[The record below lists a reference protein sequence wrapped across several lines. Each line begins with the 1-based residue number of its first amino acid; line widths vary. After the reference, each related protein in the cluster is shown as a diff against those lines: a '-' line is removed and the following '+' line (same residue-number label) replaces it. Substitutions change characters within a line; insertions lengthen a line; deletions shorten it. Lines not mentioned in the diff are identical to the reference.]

1 MNQIILSQNGSR
13 QVKLKYFFGSY
24 CMYGR
29 MDGAE
34 RCRMEDRMFI
44 GRKRELN
51 SLERLYHQQGFGM
64 TVIYGRRR
72 IGKSTLIR
80 EFLKGKKAIF
90 YTAAKVGK
98 MRNLELFSQQAISLL
113 DASLT
118 GAAFS
123 SLEAV
128 FDFITDRLNEDKLVL
143 VIDELPYWAQDD
155 SALLSV
161 LQKYIDTRWSEQNL
175 MIILCGSS
183 LSFMENKVLSEKSPL
198 FGRRSSQ
205 IRLEAF
211 DYLEAAMFVP
221 DYSAEEKA
229 IIYGITGGVAKY
241 LSLIDPQCS
250 ADDNIKAQ
258 FFNTDGYLYDE
269 PRNLL
274 AQEFT
279 DVSLVNNVI
288 EQIASGSNTVNEI
301 SQKIRQNSSTVLY
314 TLDRL
319 IQVGLVTKKK
329 CITEEKNKKKT
340 QYVLKD
346 HMFRFWYAFIPKAT
360 SLIEI
365 GNGDLYFDQVVKP
378 QIHNY
383 MGCVFEDMC
392 RYYTLRK
399 GSCGAFGNILT
410 DVGTWWG
417 TEVLRQDTEKV
428 QQSADID
435 VVGISD
441 LDKTAV
447 LGECK
452 FKKEKIDKNVYDT
465 LLRRSAVFSGKYRVI
480 RFLFFSLGGYTSWF
494 DSMQDKSVILLTL
507 DDLYRG

>member
-1 MNQIILSQNGSR
+1 
-13 QVKLKYFFGSY
+13 
-24 CMYGR
+24 
-29 MDGAE
+29 
-34 RCRMEDRMFI
+34 MFI
-44 GRKRELN
+44 GRKRELS
-51 SLERLYHQQGFGM
+51 SLEKLYHQQGFGM

-80 EFLKGKKAIF
+80 EFLKDKRAIF
-90 YTAAKVGK
+90 YTATKVGK
-98 MRNLELFSQQAISLL
+98 ARNLELFCQQVVSLL
-113 DASLT
+113 DPALT
-118 GAAFS
+118 GVSFP
-123 SLEAV
+123 SLEAIL
-128 FDFITDRLNEDKLVL
+128 DFITDRLSGDKLVL

-155 SALLSV
+155 GALLSV
-161 LQKYIDTRWSEQNL
+161 LQKYIDTRWSEQDM

-198 FGRRSSQ
+198 FGRRNTQ

-211 DYLEAAMFVP
+211 DYLEAAEFVP
-221 DYSAEEKA
+221 DYSAEDKA

-241 LSLIDPQCS
+241 LAMIDPRGS

-279 DVSLVNNVI
+279 DVALVNNVI

-301 SQKIRQNSSTVLY
+301 SQKIGQNSSTVLY
-314 TLDRL
+314 ALDKL
-319 IQVGLVTKKK
+319 IQVGLITKKK
-329 CITEEKNKKKT
+329 CITEEKNRKKT

-346 HMFRFWYAFIPKAT
+346 QMFRFWYAFIPKAT
-360 SLIEI
+360 SIIEI
-365 GNGDLYFDQVVKP
+365 GQGDLYFDRVVKP

-383 MGCVFEDMC
+383 MGSVFEEMC
-392 RYYTLRK
+392 RYYTLK
-399 GSCGAFGNILT
+399 EGICGAFGNTLT
-410 DVGTWWG
+410 EVGTWWG
-417 TEVLRQDTEKV
+417 TEILLRGSEKV

-435 VVGISD
+435 VVGISE

-465 LLRRSAVFSGKYRVI
+465 LLRRSAVISGKYRII
-480 RFLFFSLGGYTSWF
+480 RFLFFSLSGYTSWF
-494 DSMQDKSVILLTL
+494 DSIQNNGVVLLTL
-507 DDLYRG
+507 DDLYHA

>member
-1 MNQIILSQNGSR
+1 
-13 QVKLKYFFGSY
+13 
-24 CMYGR
+24 
-29 MDGAE
+29 
-34 RCRMEDRMFI
+34 MFI
-44 GRKRELN
+44 GRKRELS
-51 SLERLYHQQGFGM
+51 SLEKLYHQQGFGM

-80 EFLKGKKAIF
+80 EFLKDKRAIF
-90 YTAAKVGK
+90 YTATKVGK
-98 MRNLELFSQQAISLL
+98 ARNLELFCQQVVSLL
-113 DASLT
+113 DPSLT
-118 GAAFS
+118 GVSFP
-123 SLEAV
+123 SLEAIL
-128 FDFITDRLNEDKLVL
+128 DLITDRLGGDKLVL

-155 SALLSV
+155 GALLSV
-161 LQKYIDTRWSEQNL
+161 LQKYIDTRWSEQDM

-198 FGRRSSQ
+198 FGRRNKQ

-211 DYLEAAMFVP
+211 DYLEAAEFVP
-221 DYSAEEKA
+221 NYSAEDKA

-241 LSLIDPQCS
+241 LAMIDPRGS

-279 DVSLVNNVI
+279 DVALVNNVI

-301 SQKIRQNSSTVLY
+301 SQKIGQNSSTVLY
-314 TLDRL
+314 ALDKL
-319 IQVGLVTKKK
+319 IQVGLITKKK
-329 CITEEKNKKKT
+329 CITEEKNRKKT

-346 HMFRFWYAFIPKAT
+346 QMFRFWYAFIPKAT
-360 SLIEI
+360 SIIEI
-365 GNGDLYFDQVVKP
+365 GQGDLYFDRVVKP

-383 MGCVFEDMC
+383 MGSVFEEMC
-392 RYYTLRK
+392 RYYTLK
-399 GSCGAFGNILT
+399 EGICGAFGNTLT
-410 DVGTWWG
+410 EVGTWWG
-417 TEVLRQDTEKV
+417 TEILLRGSEKV

-435 VVGISD
+435 VVGISE

-465 LLRRSAVFSGKYRVI
+465 LLRRSAVISGKYRII
-480 RFLFFSLGGYTSWF
+480 RFLFFSLSGYTSWF
-494 DSMQDKSVILLTL
+494 DSIQNNDIVLLTL
-507 DDLYRG
+507 DDLYHA

>member
-1 MNQIILSQNGSR
+1 
-13 QVKLKYFFGSY
+13 
-24 CMYGR
+24 
-29 MDGAE
+29 
-34 RCRMEDRMFI
+34 MFI
-44 GRKRELN
+44 GRKRELS
-51 SLERLYHQQGFGM
+51 SLEKLYHQQGFGM

-80 EFLKGKKAIF
+80 EFLKDKRAIF
-90 YTAAKVGK
+90 YTATKVGK
-98 MRNLELFSQQAISLL
+98 ARNLELFCQQVVSLL
-113 DASLT
+113 DPSLT
-118 GAAFS
+118 GVSFP
-123 SLEAV
+123 SLEAIL
-128 FDFITDRLNEDKLVL
+128 DFITDRLSGDKLVL

-155 SALLSV
+155 GALLSV
-161 LQKYIDTRWSEQNL
+161 LQKYIDTRWSEQDM

-198 FGRRSSQ
+198 YGRRNTQ

-211 DYLEAAMFVP
+211 DYLEAAEFVP
-221 DYSAEEKA
+221 DYSAEDKA

-241 LSLIDPQCS
+241 LAMIDPRGS

-279 DVSLVNNVI
+279 DVALVNNVI

-301 SQKIRQNSSTVLY
+301 SQKIGQNSSTVLY
-314 TLDRL
+314 ALDKL
-319 IQVGLVTKKK
+319 IQVGLITKKK
-329 CITEEKNKKKT
+329 CITEEKNRKKT

-346 HMFRFWYAFIPKAT
+346 QMFRFWYAFIPKAT
-360 SLIEI
+360 SIIEI
-365 GNGDLYFDQVVKP
+365 GQGDLYFDRVVKP

-383 MGCVFEDMC
+383 MGSVFEEMC
-392 RYYTLRK
+392 RYYTLK
-399 GSCGAFGNILT
+399 EGICGAFGNTLT
-410 DVGTWWG
+410 EVGTWWG
-417 TEVLRQDTEKV
+417 TEILLRGSEKV

-435 VVGISD
+435 VVGISE

-465 LLRRSAVFSGKYRVI
+465 LLRRSAVISGKYRII
-480 RFLFFSLGGYTSWF
+480 RFLFFSLSGYTSWF
-494 DSMQDKSVILLTL
+494 DSIQNNDIVLLTL
-507 DDLYRG
+507 DDLYHA

>member
-1 MNQIILSQNGSR
+1 
-13 QVKLKYFFGSY
+13 
-24 CMYGR
+24 
-29 MDGAE
+29 
-34 RCRMEDRMFI
+34 MFV
-44 GRKRELN
+44 GRKRELS
-51 SLERLYHQQGFGM
+51 SLEKLYHQQGFGM

-80 EFLKGKKAIF
+80 EFLKDKRAIF
-90 YTAAKVGK
+90 YTATKVGK
-98 MRNLELFSQQAISLL
+98 ARNLELFCQQVVSLL
-113 DASLT
+113 DPSLT
-118 GAAFS
+118 GVSFP
-123 SLEAV
+123 SLEAIL
-128 FDFITDRLNEDKLVL
+128 DFITDRLSGDKLVL

-155 SALLSV
+155 GALLSV
-161 LQKYIDTRWSEQNL
+161 LQKYIDTRWSEQDM

-198 FGRRSSQ
+198 FGRRNTQ

-211 DYLEAAMFVP
+211 DYLEAAEFVP
-221 DYSAEEKA
+221 DYSAEDKA

-241 LSLIDPQCS
+241 LAMIDPRGS
-250 ADDNIKAQ
+250 VDDNIKAQ

-279 DVSLVNNVI
+279 DVALVNNVI

-301 SQKIRQNSSTVLY
+301 SLKIRQNSSTVLY
-314 TLDRL
+314 ALDKL
-319 IQVGLVTKKK
+319 IQVGLITKKK
-329 CITEEKNKKKT
+329 CITEEKNRKKT

-346 HMFRFWYAFIPKAT
+346 QMFRFWYAFIPKAT
-360 SLIEI
+360 SIIEI
-365 GNGDLYFDQVVKP
+365 GQGDLYFDRVVKP

-383 MGCVFEDMC
+383 MGSVFEEMC
-392 RYYTLRK
+392 RYYTLK
-399 GSCGAFGNILT
+399 EGICGAFGNTLT
-410 DVGTWWG
+410 EVGTWWG
-417 TEVLRQDTEKV
+417 TEILLRGSEKV

-435 VVGISD
+435 VVGISE

-465 LLRRSAVFSGKYRVI
+465 LLRRSAVISGKYRII
-480 RFLFFSLGGYTSWF
+480 RFLFFSLSGYTSWF
-494 DSMQDKSVILLTL
+494 DSIQNNDIVLLTL
-507 DDLYRG
+507 DDLYHA

>member
-1 MNQIILSQNGSR
+1 
-13 QVKLKYFFGSY
+13 
-24 CMYGR
+24 
-29 MDGAE
+29 
-34 RCRMEDRMFI
+34 MFV
-44 GRKRELN
+44 GRKRELS
-51 SLERLYHQQGFGM
+51 SLEKLYHQQGFDM

-80 EFLKGKKAIF
+80 EFLKDKRAIF
-90 YTAAKVGK
+90 YTATKVGK
-98 MRNLELFSQQAISLL
+98 ARNLELFCQQVVSLL
-113 DASLT
+113 DPSLT
-118 GAAFS
+118 GVSFS
-123 SLEAV
+123 SLEAIL
-128 FDFITDRLNEDKLVL
+128 DFITDRLSGDKLVL

-155 SALLSV
+155 GALLSV
-161 LQKYIDTRWSEQNL
+161 LQKYIDTRWSERDM

-198 FGRRSSQ
+198 FGRRNKQ

-211 DYLEAAMFVP
+211 DYLEAAEFVP
-221 DYSAEEKA
+221 NYSAEDRA

-241 LSLIDPQCS
+241 LAMIDPRSS

-279 DVSLVNNVI
+279 DVALVNNVI

-301 SQKIRQNSSTVLY
+301 SLKIRQNSSTVLY
-314 TLDRL
+314 ALDKL
-319 IQVGLVTKKK
+319 IQVGLITKKK
-329 CITEEKNKKKT
+329 CITEEKNRKKT

-346 HMFRFWYAFIPKAT
+346 QMFRFWYAFIPKAT
-360 SLIEI
+360 SIIEI
-365 GNGDLYFDQVVKP
+365 GQGDLYFDRVVKP

-383 MGCVFEDMC
+383 MGSVFEEMC
-392 RYYTLRK
+392 RYYTLK
-399 GSCGAFGNILT
+399 EGICGAFGNTLT
-410 DVGTWWG
+410 EVGTWWG
-417 TEVLRQDTEKV
+417 TEILLRGSEKV

-435 VVGISD
+435 VVGISE

-465 LLRRSAVFSGKYRVI
+465 LLRRSAVISGKYRII
-480 RFLFFSLGGYTSWF
+480 RFLFFSLSGYTSWF
-494 DSMQDKSVILLTL
+494 DSIQNNDIVLLTL
-507 DDLYRG
+507 DDLYHA

>member
-1 MNQIILSQNGSR
+1 
-13 QVKLKYFFGSY
+13 
-24 CMYGR
+24 
-29 MDGAE
+29 
-34 RCRMEDRMFI
+34 MFI
-44 GRKRELN
+44 GRKRELS
-51 SLERLYHQQGFGM
+51 SLEKLYHQQGFGM

-80 EFLKGKKAIF
+80 EFLKDKRAIF
-90 YTAAKVGK
+90 YTATKVGK
-98 MRNLELFSQQAISLL
+98 ARNLELFCQQVVSLL
-113 DASLT
+113 DPSLT
-118 GAAFS
+118 GVSFP
-123 SLEAV
+123 SLEAIL
-128 FDFITDRLNEDKLVL
+128 DFITDRLSGDKLVL

-155 SALLSV
+155 GALLSV
-161 LQKYIDTRWSEQNL
+161 LQKYIDTRWSEQDM

-198 FGRRSSQ
+198 FGRRNTQ

-211 DYLEAAMFVP
+211 DYLEAAEFVP
-221 DYSAEEKA
+221 DYSAEDKA

-241 LSLIDPQCS
+241 LAMIDPRGS

-279 DVSLVNNVI
+279 DVALVNNVI

-301 SQKIRQNSSTVLY
+301 SQKIGQNSSTVLY
-314 TLDRL
+314 ALDKL
-319 IQVGLVTKKK
+319 IQVGLITKKK
-329 CITEEKNKKKT
+329 CITEEKNRKKT

-346 HMFRFWYAFIPKAT
+346 QMFRFWYAFIPKAT
-360 SLIEI
+360 SIIEI
-365 GNGDLYFDQVVKP
+365 GQGDLYFDRVVKP

-383 MGCVFEDMC
+383 MGSVFEEMC
-392 RYYTLRK
+392 RYYTLK
-399 GSCGAFGNILT
+399 EGICGAFGNTLT
-410 DVGTWWG
+410 EVGTWWG
-417 TEVLRQDTEKV
+417 TEILLRGSEKV

-435 VVGISD
+435 VVGISE

-465 LLRRSAVFSGKYRVI
+465 LLRRSAVISGKYRII
-480 RFLFFSLGGYTSWF
+480 RFLFFSLSGYTSWF
-494 DSMQDKSVILLTL
+494 DSIQNNDIVLLTL
-507 DDLYRG
+507 DDLYHA

>member
-1 MNQIILSQNGSR
+1 
-13 QVKLKYFFGSY
+13 
-24 CMYGR
+24 
-29 MDGAE
+29 
-34 RCRMEDRMFI
+34 MFV
-44 GRKRELN
+44 GRKRELS
-51 SLERLYHQQGFGM
+51 SLEKLYHQQGFGM

-80 EFLKGKKAIF
+80 EFLKDKRAIF
-90 YTAAKVGK
+90 YTATKVGK
-98 MRNLELFSQQAISLL
+98 ARNLELFCQQVVSLL
-113 DASLT
+113 DPSLT
-118 GAAFS
+118 GVSFP
-123 SLEAV
+123 SLEAIL
-128 FDFITDRLNEDKLVL
+128 DFITDRLSGDKLVL

-155 SALLSV
+155 GALLSV
-161 LQKYIDTRWSEQNL
+161 LQKYIDTRWSEQDM

-198 FGRRSSQ
+198 FGRRNTQ

-211 DYLEAAMFVP
+211 DYLEAAEFVP
-221 DYSAEEKA
+221 DYSAEDKA

-241 LSLIDPQCS
+241 LAMIDPRGS

-279 DVSLVNNVI
+279 DVALVNNVI

-301 SQKIRQNSSTVLY
+301 SQKIGQNSSTVLY
-314 TLDRL
+314 ALDKL
-319 IQVGLVTKKK
+319 IQVGLITKKK
-329 CITEEKNKKKT
+329 CITEEKNRKKT

-346 HMFRFWYAFIPKAT
+346 QMFRFWYAFIPKAT
-360 SLIEI
+360 SIIEI
-365 GNGDLYFDQVVKP
+365 GQGDLYFDRVVKP

-383 MGCVFEDMC
+383 MGSVFEEMC
-392 RYYTLRK
+392 RYYTLK
-399 GSCGAFGNILT
+399 EGICGAFGNTLT
-410 DVGTWWG
+410 EVGTWWG
-417 TEVLRQDTEKV
+417 TEILLRGSEKV

-435 VVGISD
+435 VVGISE

-465 LLRRSAVFSGKYRVI
+465 LLRRSAVISGKYRII
-480 RFLFFSLGGYTSWF
+480 RFLFFSLSGYTSWF
-494 DSMQDKSVILLTL
+494 DSIQNNDIALLTL
-507 DDLYRG
+507 DDLYHA

>member
-1 MNQIILSQNGSR
+1 
-13 QVKLKYFFGSY
+13 
-24 CMYGR
+24 
-29 MDGAE
+29 
-34 RCRMEDRMFI
+34 MFI
-44 GRKRELN
+44 GRKRELS
-51 SLERLYHQQGFGM
+51 SLEKLYHQQGFGM

-80 EFLKGKKAIF
+80 EFLKDKRAIF
-90 YTAAKVGK
+90 YTATKVGK
-98 MRNLELFSQQAISLL
+98 ARNLELFCQQVVSLL
-113 DASLT
+113 DPSLT
-118 GAAFS
+118 GVSFS
-123 SLEAV
+123 SLEAIL
-128 FDFITDRLNEDKLVL
+128 DFITDRLSGDKLVL
-143 VIDELPYWAQDD
+143 VIDELPYWAQNDG
-155 SALLSV
+155 ALLSV
-161 LQKYIDTRWSEQNL
+161 LQKYIDTRWSEQDM

-198 FGRRSSQ
+198 YGRRNTQ

-211 DYLEAAMFVP
+211 DYLEAAEFVP
-221 DYSAEEKA
+221 DYSSENKA

-241 LSLIDPQCS
+241 LAMIDPRGS

-279 DVSLVNNVI
+279 DVALVNNVI

-301 SQKIRQNSSTVLY
+301 SQKIGQNSSTVLY
-314 TLDRL
+314 ALDKL
-319 IQVGLVTKKK
+319 IQVGLITKKK
-329 CITEEKNKKKT
+329 CITEEKNRKKT

-346 HMFRFWYAFIPKAT
+346 QMFRFWYAFIPKAT
-360 SLIEI
+360 SIIEI
-365 GNGDLYFDQVVKP
+365 GQGDLYFDRVVKP

-383 MGCVFEDMC
+383 MGSVFEEMC
-392 RYYTLRK
+392 RYYTLK
-399 GSCGAFGNILT
+399 EGICGAFGNTLT
-410 DVGTWWG
+410 EVGTWWG
-417 TEVLRQDTEKV
+417 TEILLRGSEKV

-435 VVGISD
+435 VVGISE

-465 LLRRSAVFSGKYRVI
+465 LLRRSAVISGKYRII
-480 RFLFFSLGGYTSWF
+480 RFLFFSLSGYTSWF
-494 DSMQDKSVILLTL
+494 DSIQNNDIVLLTL
-507 DDLYRG
+507 DDLYHA

>member
-1 MNQIILSQNGSR
+1 
-13 QVKLKYFFGSY
+13 
-24 CMYGR
+24 
-29 MDGAE
+29 
-34 RCRMEDRMFI
+34 
-44 GRKRELN
+44 
-51 SLERLYHQQGFGM
+51 M

-80 EFLKGKKAIF
+80 EFLKDKRAIF
-90 YTAAKVGK
+90 YTATKVGK
-98 MRNLELFSQQAISLL
+98 ARNLELFCQQVVSLL
-113 DASLT
+113 DPSLT
-118 GAAFS
+118 GVSFP
-123 SLEAV
+123 SLEAIL
-128 FDFITDRLNEDKLVL
+128 DFITDRLSGDKLVL

-155 SALLSV
+155 GALLSV
-161 LQKYIDTRWSEQNL
+161 LQKYIDTRWSEQDM

-198 FGRRSSQ
+198 FGRRNTQ

-211 DYLEAAMFVP
+211 DYLEAAEFVP
-221 DYSAEEKA
+221 DYSAEDKA

-241 LSLIDPQCS
+241 LAMIDPRGS

-279 DVSLVNNVI
+279 DVALVNNVI

-301 SQKIRQNSSTVLY
+301 SQKIGQNSSTVLY
-314 TLDRL
+314 ALDKL
-319 IQVGLVTKKK
+319 IQVGLITKKK
-329 CITEEKNKKKT
+329 CITEEKNRKKT

-346 HMFRFWYAFIPKAT
+346 QMFRFWYAFIPKAT
-360 SLIEI
+360 SIIEI
-365 GNGDLYFDQVVKP
+365 GQGDLYFDRVVKP

-383 MGCVFEDMC
+383 MGSVFEEMC
-392 RYYTLRK
+392 RYYTLK
-399 GSCGAFGNILT
+399 EGICGAFGNTLT
-410 DVGTWWG
+410 EVGTWWG
-417 TEVLRQDTEKV
+417 TEILLRGSEKV

-435 VVGISD
+435 VVGISE

-452 FKKEKIDKNVYDT
+452 FKNEKIDKNVYDT
-465 LLRRSAVFSGKYRVI
+465 LLRRSAVISGKYRII
-480 RFLFFSLGGYTSWF
+480 RFLFFSLSGYTSWF
-494 DSMQDKSVILLTL
+494 DSIQNNDIALLTL
-507 DDLYRG
+507 DDLYHA

>member
-1 MNQIILSQNGSR
+1 
-13 QVKLKYFFGSY
+13 
-24 CMYGR
+24 
-29 MDGAE
+29 
-34 RCRMEDRMFI
+34 MFV
-44 GRKRELN
+44 GRKRELS
-51 SLERLYHQQGFGM
+51 SLEKLYHQQGFGM

-80 EFLKGKKAIF
+80 EFLKDKRAIF
-90 YTAAKVGK
+90 YTATKVGK
-98 MRNLELFSQQAISLL
+98 ARNLELFCQQVVSLL
-113 DASLT
+113 DPSLT
-118 GAAFS
+118 GVSFP
-123 SLEAV
+123 SLEAIL
-128 FDFITDRLNEDKLVL
+128 DLITDRLGGDKLVL

-155 SALLSV
+155 GALLSV
-161 LQKYIDTRWSEQNL
+161 LQKYIDTRWSEQDM

-198 FGRRSSQ
+198 FGRRNTQ

-211 DYLEAAMFVP
+211 DYLEAAEFVP
-221 DYSAEEKA
+221 DYSAEDKA

-241 LSLIDPQCS
+241 LAMIDPRGS

-279 DVSLVNNVI
+279 DVALVNNVI

-301 SQKIRQNSSTVLY
+301 SQKIGQNSSTVLY
-314 TLDRL
+314 ALDKL
-319 IQVGLVTKKK
+319 IQVGLITKKK
-329 CITEEKNKKKT
+329 CITEEKNRKKT

-346 HMFRFWYAFIPKAT
+346 QMFRFWYAFIPKAT
-360 SLIEI
+360 SIIEI
-365 GNGDLYFDQVVKP
+365 GQGDLYFDRVVKP

-383 MGCVFEDMC
+383 MGSVFEEMC
-392 RYYTLRK
+392 RYYTLK
-399 GSCGAFGNILT
+399 EGICGAFGNTLT
-410 DVGTWWG
+410 EVGTWWG
-417 TEVLRQDTEKV
+417 TEILLRGSEKV

-435 VVGISD
+435 VVGISE

-465 LLRRSAVFSGKYRVI
+465 LLRRSAVISGKYRII
-480 RFLFFSLGGYTSWF
+480 RFLFFSLSGYTSWF
-494 DSMQDKSVILLTL
+494 DSIQNNDIVLLTL
-507 DDLYRG
+507 DDLYHA

>member
-1 MNQIILSQNGSR
+1 
-13 QVKLKYFFGSY
+13 
-24 CMYGR
+24 
-29 MDGAE
+29 
-34 RCRMEDRMFI
+34 MFI
-44 GRKRELN
+44 GRKRELS
-51 SLERLYHQQGFGM
+51 SLEKLYHQQGFGM

-80 EFLKGKKAIF
+80 EFLKDKRAIF
-90 YTAAKVGK
+90 YTATKVGK
-98 MRNLELFSQQAISLL
+98 ARNLELFCQQVVSLL
-113 DASLT
+113 DPALT
-118 GAAFS
+118 GVSFP
-123 SLEAV
+123 SLEAIL
-128 FDFITDRLNEDKLVL
+128 DFITDRLSGDKLVL

-155 SALLSV
+155 GALLSV
-161 LQKYIDTRWSEQNL
+161 LQKYIDTRWSEQDM

-198 FGRRSSQ
+198 FGRRNTQ

-211 DYLEAAMFVP
+211 DYLEAAEFVP
-221 DYSAEEKA
+221 DYSAEDKA

-241 LSLIDPQCS
+241 LAMIDPRGS

-279 DVSLVNNVI
+279 DVALVNNVI

-301 SQKIRQNSSTVLY
+301 SQKIGQNSSTVLY
-314 TLDRL
+314 ALDKL
-319 IQVGLVTKKK
+319 IQVGLITKKK
-329 CITEEKNKKKT
+329 CITEEKNRKKT

-346 HMFRFWYAFIPKAT
+346 QMFRFWYAFIPKAT
-360 SLIEI
+360 SIIEI
-365 GNGDLYFDQVVKP
+365 GQGDLYFDRVVKP

-383 MGCVFEDMC
+383 MGSVFEEMC
-392 RYYTLRK
+392 RYYTLK
-399 GSCGAFGNILT
+399 EGICGAFGNTLT
-410 DVGTWWG
+410 EVGTWWG
-417 TEVLRQDTEKV
+417 TEILLRGSEKV

-435 VVGISD
+435 VVGISE

-465 LLRRSAVFSGKYRVI
+465 LLRRSAVISGKYRII
-480 RFLFFSLGGYTSWF
+480 RFLFFSLSGYTSWF
-494 DSMQDKSVILLTL
+494 DSIQNNDIALLTL
-507 DDLYRG
+507 DDLYHA

>member
-1 MNQIILSQNGSR
+1 
-13 QVKLKYFFGSY
+13 
-24 CMYGR
+24 
-29 MDGAE
+29 
-34 RCRMEDRMFI
+34 MFI
-44 GRKRELN
+44 GRKRELS
-51 SLERLYHQQGFGM
+51 SLEKLYHQQGFGM

-80 EFLKGKKAIF
+80 EFLKDKRAIF
-90 YTAAKVGK
+90 YTATKVGK
-98 MRNLELFSQQAISLL
+98 ARNLELFCQQVVSLL
-113 DASLT
+113 DPALT
-118 GAAFS
+118 GVSFP
-123 SLEAV
+123 SLEAIL
-128 FDFITDRLNEDKLVL
+128 DFITDRLSGDKLVL

-155 SALLSV
+155 GALLSV
-161 LQKYIDTRWSEQNL
+161 LQKYIDTRWSEQDM

-198 FGRRSSQ
+198 YGRRNTQ

-211 DYLEAAMFVP
+211 DYLEAAEFVP
-221 DYSAEEKA
+221 DYSSENKA

-241 LSLIDPQCS
+241 LAMIDPRGS

-279 DVSLVNNVI
+279 DVALVNNVI

-301 SQKIRQNSSTVLY
+301 SQKIGQNSSTVLY
-314 TLDRL
+314 ALDKL
-319 IQVGLVTKKK
+319 IQVGLITKKK
-329 CITEEKNKKKT
+329 CITEEKNRKKT

-346 HMFRFWYAFIPKAT
+346 QMFRFWYAFIPKAT
-360 SLIEI
+360 SIIEI
-365 GNGDLYFDQVVKP
+365 GQGDLYFDRVVKP

-383 MGCVFEDMC
+383 MGSVFEEMC
-392 RYYTLRK
+392 RYYTLK
-399 GSCGAFGNILT
+399 EGICGAFGNTLT
-410 DVGTWWG
+410 EVGTWWG
-417 TEVLRQDTEKV
+417 TEILLRGSEKV

-435 VVGISD
+435 VVGISE

-465 LLRRSAVFSGKYRVI
+465 LLRRSAVISGKYRII
-480 RFLFFSLGGYTSWF
+480 RFLFFSLSGYTSWF
-494 DSMQDKSVILLTL
+494 DSIQNNDIVLLTL
-507 DDLYRG
+507 DDLYHA

>member
-1 MNQIILSQNGSR
+1 
-13 QVKLKYFFGSY
+13 
-24 CMYGR
+24 
-29 MDGAE
+29 
-34 RCRMEDRMFI
+34 MFV
-44 GRKRELN
+44 GRKRELS
-51 SLERLYHQQGFGM
+51 SLEKLYHQQGFGM

-80 EFLKGKKAIF
+80 EFLKDKRAIF
-90 YTAAKVGK
+90 YTATKVGK
-98 MRNLELFSQQAISLL
+98 ARNLELFCQQVVSLL
-113 DASLT
+113 DPSLT
-118 GAAFS
+118 GVSFP
-123 SLEAV
+123 SLEAIL
-128 FDFITDRLNEDKLVL
+128 DLITDRLGGDKLVL

-155 SALLSV
+155 GALLSV
-161 LQKYIDTRWSEQNL
+161 LQKYIDTRWSEQDM

-198 FGRRSSQ
+198 FGRRNTQ

-211 DYLEAAMFVP
+211 DYLEAAEFVP
-221 DYSAEEKA
+221 DYSAEDKA

-241 LSLIDPQCS
+241 LAMIDPRGS

-279 DVSLVNNVI
+279 DVALVNNVI

-301 SQKIRQNSSTVLY
+301 SQKIGQNSSTVLY
-314 TLDRL
+314 ALDKL
-319 IQVGLVTKKK
+319 IQVGLITKKK
-329 CITEEKNKKKT
+329 CITEEKNRKKT

-346 HMFRFWYAFIPKAT
+346 QMFRFWYAFIPKAT
-360 SLIEI
+360 SIIEI
-365 GNGDLYFDQVVKP
+365 GQGDLYFDRVVKP

-383 MGCVFEDMC
+383 MGSVFEEMC
-392 RYYTLRK
+392 RYYTLK
-399 GSCGAFGNILT
+399 EGICGAFGNTLT
-410 DVGTWWG
+410 EVGTWWG
-417 TEVLRQDTEKV
+417 TEILLRGSEKV

-435 VVGISD
+435 VVGISE

-465 LLRRSAVFSGKYRVI
+465 LLRRSAVIGGKYRII
-480 RFLFFSLGGYTSWF
+480 RFLFFSLSGYTSWF
-494 DSMQDKSVILLTL
+494 DSIQNNDIVLLTL
-507 DDLYRG
+507 DDLYHA

>member
-1 MNQIILSQNGSR
+1 
-13 QVKLKYFFGSY
+13 
-24 CMYGR
+24 
-29 MDGAE
+29 
-34 RCRMEDRMFI
+34 MFV
-44 GRKRELN
+44 GRKRELS
-51 SLERLYHQQGFGM
+51 SLEKLYHQQGFGM

-80 EFLKGKKAIF
+80 EFLKDKRAIF
-90 YTAAKVGK
+90 YTATKVGK
-98 MRNLELFSQQAISLL
+98 ARNLELFCQQVVSLL
-113 DASLT
+113 DPSLT
-118 GAAFS
+118 GVSFS
-123 SLEAV
+123 SLEAIL
-128 FDFITDRLNEDKLVL
+128 DFITDRLSGDKLVL

-155 SALLSV
+155 GALLSV
-161 LQKYIDTRWSEQNL
+161 LQKYIDTRWSEQDM

-198 FGRRSSQ
+198 FGRRNTQ

-211 DYLEAAMFVP
+211 DYLEAAEFVP
-221 DYSAEEKA
+221 DYSAEDKA

-241 LSLIDPQCS
+241 LAMIDPRGS

-279 DVSLVNNVI
+279 DVALVNNVI

-301 SQKIRQNSSTVLY
+301 SQKIGQNSSTVLY
-314 TLDRL
+314 ALDKL
-319 IQVGLVTKKK
+319 IQVGLITKKK
-329 CITEEKNKKKT
+329 CITEEKNRKKT

-346 HMFRFWYAFIPKAT
+346 QMFRFWYAFIPKAT
-360 SLIEI
+360 SIIEI
-365 GNGDLYFDQVVKP
+365 GQGDLYFDRVVKP

-383 MGCVFEDMC
+383 MGSVFEEMC
-392 RYYTLRK
+392 RYYTLK
-399 GSCGAFGNILT
+399 EGICGAFGNTLT
-410 DVGTWWG
+410 EVGTWWG
-417 TEVLRQDTEKV
+417 TEILLRGSEKV

-435 VVGISD
+435 VVGISE

-452 FKKEKIDKNVYDT
+452 FKNEKIDKNVYDT
-465 LLRRSAVFSGKYRVI
+465 LLRRSAVISGKYRII
-480 RFLFFSLGGYTSWF
+480 RFLFFSLSGYTSWF
-494 DSMQDKSVILLTL
+494 DSIQNNDIALLTL
-507 DDLYRG
+507 DDLYHA

>member
-1 MNQIILSQNGSR
+1 
-13 QVKLKYFFGSY
+13 
-24 CMYGR
+24 
-29 MDGAE
+29 
-34 RCRMEDRMFI
+34 MFV
-44 GRKRELN
+44 GRKRELS
-51 SLERLYHQQGFGM
+51 SLEKLYHQQGFGM

-80 EFLKGKKAIF
+80 EFLKDKRAIF
-90 YTAAKVGK
+90 YTATKVGK
-98 MRNLELFSQQAISLL
+98 ARNLELFCQQVVSLL
-113 DASLT
+113 DPSLT
-118 GAAFS
+118 GVSFPS
-123 SLEAV
+123 IEAIL
-128 FDFITDRLNEDKLVL
+128 DLITDRLGGDKLVL

-155 SALLSV
+155 GALLSV
-161 LQKYIDTRWSEQNL
+161 LQKYIDTRWSEQDM

-198 FGRRSSQ
+198 FGRRNKQ

-211 DYLEAAMFVP
+211 DYLEAAEFVP
-221 DYSAEEKA
+221 NYSAEDKA

-241 LSLIDPQCS
+241 LAMIDPRSS

-279 DVSLVNNVI
+279 DVALVNNVI

-301 SQKIRQNSSTVLY
+301 SLKIRQNSSTVLY
-314 TLDRL
+314 TLDKL
-319 IQVGLVTKKK
+319 IQVGLITKKK
-329 CITEEKNKKKT
+329 CITEEKNRKKT
-340 QYVLKD
+340 QYVLRD
-346 HMFRFWYAFIPKAT
+346 QMFRFWYAFIPKAT
-360 SLIEI
+360 SIIEI
-365 GNGDLYFDQVVKP
+365 GQGDLYFDQVVKP

-383 MGCVFEDMC
+383 MGSVFEEMC
-392 RYYTLRK
+392 RYYTLK
-399 GSCGAFGNILT
+399 EGICGAFGNTLT

-417 TEVLRQDTEKV
+417 TESLQRGTKKV

-435 VVGISD
+435 VVGISE

-465 LLRRSAVFSGKYRVI
+465 LLRRSAVIGGKYRII
-480 RFLFFSLGGYTSWF
+480 RFLFFSLSGYTSWF
-494 DSMQDKSVILLTL
+494 DSIQNNGVVLLTL
-507 DDLYRG
+507 DDLYHA

>member
-1 MNQIILSQNGSR
+1 
-13 QVKLKYFFGSY
+13 
-24 CMYGR
+24 
-29 MDGAE
+29 
-34 RCRMEDRMFI
+34 MFV
-44 GRKRELN
+44 GRKRELS
-51 SLERLYHQQGFGM
+51 SLEKLYHQQGFGM

-80 EFLKGKKAIF
+80 EFLKDKRAIF
-90 YTAAKVGK
+90 YTATKVGK
-98 MRNLELFSQQAISLL
+98 ARNQELFCQQVVSLL
-113 DASLT
+113 DPSLT
-118 GAAFS
+118 GVSFP
-123 SLEAV
+123 SLEAIL
-128 FDFITDRLNEDKLVL
+128 DLITDRLGGDKLVL

-155 SALLSV
+155 GALLSV
-161 LQKYIDTRWSEQNL
+161 LQKYIDTRWSEQDM

-198 FGRRSSQ
+198 FGRRNTQ

-211 DYLEAAMFVP
+211 DYLEAAEFVP
-221 DYSAEEKA
+221 DYSAEDKA

-241 LSLIDPQCS
+241 LAMIDPRGS

-279 DVSLVNNVI
+279 DVALVNNVI

-301 SQKIRQNSSTVLY
+301 SQKIGQNSSTVLY
-314 TLDRL
+314 ALDKL
-319 IQVGLVTKKK
+319 IQVGLITKKK
-329 CITEEKNKKKT
+329 CITEEKNRKKT

-346 HMFRFWYAFIPKAT
+346 QMFRFWYAFIPKAT
-360 SLIEI
+360 SIIEI
-365 GNGDLYFDQVVKP
+365 GQGDLYFDRVVKP

-383 MGCVFEDMC
+383 MGSVFEEMC
-392 RYYTLRK
+392 RYYTLK
-399 GSCGAFGNILT
+399 EGICGAFGNTLT
-410 DVGTWWG
+410 EVGTWWG
-417 TEVLRQDTEKV
+417 TEILLRGSEKV

-435 VVGISD
+435 VVGISE

-465 LLRRSAVFSGKYRVI
+465 FLRRSAVIGGKYRII
-480 RFLFFSLGGYTSWF
+480 RFLFFSLSGYTSWF
-494 DSMQDKSVILLTL
+494 DSIQNNDIVLLTL
-507 DDLYRG
+507 DDLYHA

>member
-1 MNQIILSQNGSR
+1 
-13 QVKLKYFFGSY
+13 
-24 CMYGR
+24 
-29 MDGAE
+29 
-34 RCRMEDRMFI
+34 MFV
-44 GRKRELN
+44 GRKRELS
-51 SLERLYHQQGFGM
+51 SLEKLYHQQGFGM

-80 EFLKGKKAIF
+80 EFLKGKRAIF
-90 YTAAKVGK
+90 YTATKVGK
-98 MRNLELFSQQAISLL
+98 ARNLELFCQQVVSLL
-113 DASLT
+113 DPSLT
-118 GAAFS
+118 GVSFS
-123 SLEAV
+123 SLEAIL
-128 FDFITDRLNEDKLVL
+128 DFITDRLSGDKLVL

-155 SALLSV
+155 GALLSV
-161 LQKYIDTRWSEQNL
+161 LQKYIDTRWSERDM

-198 FGRRSSQ
+198 FGRRNKQ

-211 DYLEAAMFVP
+211 DYLEAAEFVP
-221 DYSAEEKA
+221 NYSAEDRA

-241 LSLIDPQCS
+241 LAMIDPRSS

-279 DVSLVNNVI
+279 DVALVNNVI

-301 SQKIRQNSSTVLY
+301 SLKIRQNSSTVLY
-314 TLDRL
+314 TLDKL
-319 IQVGLVTKKK
+319 IQVGLITKKK
-329 CITEEKNKKKT
+329 CITEEKNRKKT
-340 QYVLKD
+340 QYVLRD
-346 HMFRFWYAFIPKAT
+346 QMFRFWYAFIPKAT
-360 SLIEI
+360 SIIEI
-365 GNGDLYFDQVVKP
+365 GQGDLYFDQVVKP

-383 MGCVFEDMC
+383 MGSVFEEMC
-392 RYYTLRK
+392 RYYTLK
-399 GSCGAFGNILT
+399 EGICGAFGNTLT
-410 DVGTWWG
+410 EVGTWWG
-417 TEVLRQDTEKV
+417 TEILLRGSEKV

-435 VVGISD
+435 VVGISE

-465 LLRRSAVFSGKYRVI
+465 LLRRSAVISGKYRII
-480 RFLFFSLGGYTSWF
+480 RFLFFSLSGYTSWF
-494 DSMQDKSVILLTL
+494 DSIQNNDIVLLTL
-507 DDLYRG
+507 DDLYHA

>member
-1 MNQIILSQNGSR
+1 
-13 QVKLKYFFGSY
+13 
-24 CMYGR
+24 
-29 MDGAE
+29 
-34 RCRMEDRMFI
+34 MFI
-44 GRKRELN
+44 GRKRELS
-51 SLERLYHQQGFGM
+51 SLEKLYHQQGFGM

-80 EFLKGKKAIF
+80 EFLKDKRAIF
-90 YTAAKVGK
+90 YTATKVGK
-98 MRNLELFSQQAISLL
+98 ARNLELFCQQVVSLL
-113 DASLT
+113 DPSLT
-118 GAAFS
+118 GVSFP
-123 SLEAV
+123 SLEAIL
-128 FDFITDRLNEDKLVL
+128 DFITDRLSGDKLVL

-155 SALLSV
+155 GALLSV
-161 LQKYIDTRWSEQNL
+161 LQKYIDTRWSEQDM

-198 FGRRSSQ
+198 FGRRNTQ

-211 DYLEAAMFVP
+211 DYLEAAEFVP
-221 DYSAEEKA
+221 DYSAEDKA

-241 LSLIDPQCS
+241 LAMIDPRGS

-279 DVSLVNNVI
+279 DVALVNNVI

-301 SQKIRQNSSTVLY
+301 SQKIGQNSSTVLY
-314 TLDRL
+314 ALDKL
-319 IQVGLVTKKK
+319 IQVGLITKKK
-329 CITEEKNKKKT
+329 CITEEKNRKKT

-346 HMFRFWYAFIPKAT
+346 QMFRFWYAFIPKAT
-360 SLIEI
+360 SIIEI
-365 GNGDLYFDQVVKP
+365 GQGDLYFDRVVKP

-383 MGCVFEDMC
+383 MGSVFEEMC
-392 RYYTLRK
+392 RYYTLK
-399 GSCGAFGNILT
+399 EGICGAFGNTLT
-410 DVGTWWG
+410 EVGTWWG
-417 TEVLRQDTEKV
+417 TEILLRGSEKV

-435 VVGISD
+435 VVGISE

-465 LLRRSAVFSGKYRVI
+465 LLRRSAVISGKYRII
-480 RFLFFSLGGYTSWF
+480 RFLFFSLSGYTSWF
-494 DSMQDKSVILLTL
+494 DSIQNNGVVLLTL
-507 DDLYRG
+507 DDLYHA

>member
-1 MNQIILSQNGSR
+1 
-13 QVKLKYFFGSY
+13 
-24 CMYGR
+24 
-29 MDGAE
+29 
-34 RCRMEDRMFI
+34 MFV
-44 GRKRELN
+44 GRKRELS
-51 SLERLYHQQGFGM
+51 SLEKLYHQQGFGM

-80 EFLKGKKAIF
+80 EFLKDKRAIF
-90 YTAAKVGK
+90 YTATKVGK
-98 MRNLELFSQQAISLL
+98 ARNLELFCQQVVSLL
-113 DASLT
+113 DPSLT
-118 GAAFS
+118 GVSFP
-123 SLEAV
+123 SLEAIL
-128 FDFITDRLNEDKLVL
+128 DLITDRLGGDKLVL

-155 SALLSV
+155 GALLSV
-161 LQKYIDTRWSEQNL
+161 LQKYIDTRWSEQDM

-198 FGRRSSQ
+198 YGRRNTQ

-211 DYLEAAMFVP
+211 DYLEAAEFVP
-221 DYSAEEKA
+221 DYSSENKA

-241 LSLIDPQCS
+241 LAMIDPRGS

-279 DVSLVNNVI
+279 DVALVNNVI

-301 SQKIRQNSSTVLY
+301 SQKIGQNSSTVLY
-314 TLDRL
+314 ALDKL
-319 IQVGLVTKKK
+319 IQVGLITKKK
-329 CITEEKNKKKT
+329 CITEEKNRKKT

-346 HMFRFWYAFIPKAT
+346 QMFRFWYAFIPKAT
-360 SLIEI
+360 SIIEI
-365 GNGDLYFDQVVKP
+365 GQGDLYFDRVVKP

-383 MGCVFEDMC
+383 MGSVFEEMC
-392 RYYTLRK
+392 RYYTLK
-399 GSCGAFGNILT
+399 EGICGAFGNTLT
-410 DVGTWWG
+410 EVGTWWG
-417 TEVLRQDTEKV
+417 TEILLRGSEKV

-435 VVGISD
+435 VVGISE

-465 LLRRSAVFSGKYRVI
+465 LLRRSAVISGKYRII
-480 RFLFFSLGGYTSWF
+480 RFLFFSLSGYTSWF
-494 DSMQDKSVILLTL
+494 DSIQNNDIALLTL
-507 DDLYRG
+507 DDLYHA

>member
-1 MNQIILSQNGSR
+1 
-13 QVKLKYFFGSY
+13 
-24 CMYGR
+24 
-29 MDGAE
+29 
-34 RCRMEDRMFI
+34 MFI
-44 GRKRELN
+44 GRKRELS
-51 SLERLYHQQGFGM
+51 SLEKLYHQQGFGM

-80 EFLKGKKAIF
+80 EFLKDKRAIF
-90 YTAAKVGK
+90 YTATKVGK
-98 MRNLELFSQQAISLL
+98 ARNLELFCQQVVSLL
-113 DASLT
+113 DPSLT
-118 GAAFS
+118 GVSFP
-123 SLEAV
+123 SLEAIL
-128 FDFITDRLNEDKLVL
+128 DLITDRLGGDKLVL

-155 SALLSV
+155 GALLSV
-161 LQKYIDTRWSEQNL
+161 LQKYIDTRWSEQDM

-198 FGRRSSQ
+198 YGRRNTQ

-211 DYLEAAMFVP
+211 DYLEAAEFVP
-221 DYSAEEKA
+221 DYSSENKA

-241 LSLIDPQCS
+241 LAMIDPRGS

-279 DVSLVNNVI
+279 DVALVNNVI

-301 SQKIRQNSSTVLY
+301 SQKIGQNSSTVLY
-314 TLDRL
+314 ALDKL
-319 IQVGLVTKKK
+319 IQVGLITKKK
-329 CITEEKNKKKT
+329 CITEEKNRKKT

-346 HMFRFWYAFIPKAT
+346 QMFRFWYAFIPKAT
-360 SLIEI
+360 SIIEI
-365 GNGDLYFDQVVKP
+365 GQGDLYFDRVVKP

-383 MGCVFEDMC
+383 MGSVFEEMC
-392 RYYTLRK
+392 RYYTLK
-399 GSCGAFGNILT
+399 EGICGAFGNTLT
-410 DVGTWWG
+410 EVGTWWG
-417 TEVLRQDTEKV
+417 TEILLRGSEKV

-435 VVGISD
+435 VVGISE

-465 LLRRSAVFSGKYRVI
+465 LLRRSAVISGKYRII
-480 RFLFFSLGGYTSWF
+480 RFLFFSLSGYTSWF
-494 DSMQDKSVILLTL
+494 DSIQNNDIVLLTL
-507 DDLYRG
+507 DDLYHA

>member
-1 MNQIILSQNGSR
+1 
-13 QVKLKYFFGSY
+13 
-24 CMYGR
+24 
-29 MDGAE
+29 
-34 RCRMEDRMFI
+34 MFV
-44 GRKRELN
+44 GRKRELS
-51 SLERLYHQQGFGM
+51 SLEKLYHQQGFGM

-80 EFLKGKKAIF
+80 EFLKDKRAIF
-90 YTAAKVGK
+90 YTATKVGK
-98 MRNLELFSQQAISLL
+98 ARNLELFCQQVVSLL
-113 DASLT
+113 DPSLT
-118 GAAFS
+118 GVSFP
-123 SLEAV
+123 SLEAIL
-128 FDFITDRLNEDKLVL
+128 DFITDRLSGDKLVL

-155 SALLSV
+155 GALLSV
-161 LQKYIDTRWSEQNL
+161 LQKYIDTRWSEQDM

-198 FGRRSSQ
+198 FGRRNTQ

-211 DYLEAAMFVP
+211 DYLEAAEFVP
-221 DYSAEEKA
+221 DYSAEDKA

-241 LSLIDPQCS
+241 LAMIDPRGS
-250 ADDNIKAQ
+250 VDDNIKAQ

-279 DVSLVNNVI
+279 DVALVNNVI

-301 SQKIRQNSSTVLY
+301 SQKIGQNSSTVLY
-314 TLDRL
+314 ALDKL
-319 IQVGLVTKKK
+319 IQVGLITKKK
-329 CITEEKNKKKT
+329 CITEEKNRKKT

-346 HMFRFWYAFIPKAT
+346 QMFRFWYAFIPKAT
-360 SLIEI
+360 SIIEI
-365 GNGDLYFDQVVKP
+365 GQGDLYFDRVVKP

-383 MGCVFEDMC
+383 MGSVFEEMC
-392 RYYTLRK
+392 RYYTLK
-399 GSCGAFGNILT
+399 EGICGAFGNTLT
-410 DVGTWWG
+410 EVGTWWG
-417 TEVLRQDTEKV
+417 TEILLRGSEKV

-435 VVGISD
+435 VVGISE

-465 LLRRSAVFSGKYRVI
+465 LLRRSAVIGGKYRII
-480 RFLFFSLGGYTSWF
+480 RFLFFSLSGYTSWF
-494 DSMQDKSVILLTL
+494 DSIQNNDIVLLTL
-507 DDLYRG
+507 DDLYHA

>member
-1 MNQIILSQNGSR
+1 
-13 QVKLKYFFGSY
+13 
-24 CMYGR
+24 
-29 MDGAE
+29 
-34 RCRMEDRMFI
+34 MFI
-44 GRKRELN
+44 GRKRELS
-51 SLERLYHQQGFGM
+51 SLEKLYHQQGFGM

-80 EFLKGKKAIF
+80 EFLKDKRAIF
-90 YTAAKVGK
+90 YTATKVGK
-98 MRNLELFSQQAISLL
+98 ARNLELFCQQVVSLL
-113 DASLT
+113 DPALT
-118 GAAFS
+118 GVSFP
-123 SLEAV
+123 SLEAIL
-128 FDFITDRLNEDKLVL
+128 DFITDRLSGDKLVL

-155 SALLSV
+155 GALLSV
-161 LQKYIDTRWSEQNL
+161 LQKYIDTRWSEQDM

-198 FGRRSSQ
+198 FGRRNTQ

-211 DYLEAAMFVP
+211 DYLEAAEFVP
-221 DYSAEEKA
+221 DYSAEDKA

-241 LSLIDPQCS
+241 LAMIDPRGS

-279 DVSLVNNVI
+279 DVALVNNVI

-301 SQKIRQNSSTVLY
+301 SQKIGQNSSTVLY
-314 TLDRL
+314 ALDKL
-319 IQVGLVTKKK
+319 IQVGLITKKK
-329 CITEEKNKKKT
+329 SITEEKNRKKT

-346 HMFRFWYAFIPKAT
+346 QMFRFWYAFIPKAT
-360 SLIEI
+360 SIIEI
-365 GNGDLYFDQVVKP
+365 GQGDLYFDRVVKP

-383 MGCVFEDMC
+383 MGSVFEEMC
-392 RYYTLRK
+392 RYYTLK
-399 GSCGAFGNILT
+399 EGICGAFGNTLT
-410 DVGTWWG
+410 EVGTWWG
-417 TEVLRQDTEKV
+417 TEILLRGSEKV

-435 VVGISD
+435 VVGISE

-465 LLRRSAVFSGKYRVI
+465 LLRRSAVISGKYRII
-480 RFLFFSLGGYTSWF
+480 RFLFFSLSGYTSWF
-494 DSMQDKSVILLTL
+494 DSIQNNDIVLLTL
-507 DDLYRG
+507 DDLYHA

>member
-1 MNQIILSQNGSR
+1 
-13 QVKLKYFFGSY
+13 
-24 CMYGR
+24 
-29 MDGAE
+29 
-34 RCRMEDRMFI
+34 MFI
-44 GRKRELN
+44 GRKRELS
-51 SLERLYHQQGFGM
+51 SLEKLYHQQGFGM

-80 EFLKGKKAIF
+80 EFLKDKRAIF
-90 YTAAKVGK
+90 YTATKVGK
-98 MRNLELFSQQAISLL
+98 ARNLELFCQQVVSLL
-113 DASLT
+113 DPALT
-118 GAAFS
+118 GVSFP
-123 SLEAV
+123 SLEAIL
-128 FDFITDRLNEDKLVL
+128 DFITDRLSGDKLVL

-155 SALLSV
+155 GALLSV
-161 LQKYIDTRWSEQNL
+161 LQKYIDTRWSEQDM

-198 FGRRSSQ
+198 FGRRNTQ

-211 DYLEAAMFVP
+211 DYLEAAEFVP
-221 DYSAEEKA
+221 DYSAEDKA

-241 LSLIDPQCS
+241 LAMIDPRGS

-279 DVSLVNNVI
+279 DVALVNNVI

-301 SQKIRQNSSTVLY
+301 SQKIGQNSSTVLY
-314 TLDRL
+314 ALDKL
-319 IQVGLVTKKK
+319 IQVGLITKKK
-329 CITEEKNKKKT
+329 CITEEKNRKKT

-346 HMFRFWYAFIPKAT
+346 QMFRFWYAFIPKAT
-360 SLIEI
+360 SIIEI
-365 GNGDLYFDQVVKP
+365 GQGDLYFDRVVKP

-383 MGCVFEDMC
+383 MGSVFEEMC
-392 RYYTLRK
+392 RYYTLK
-399 GSCGAFGNILT
+399 EGICGAFGNTLT
-410 DVGTWWG
+410 EVGTWWG
-417 TEVLRQDTEKV
+417 TEILLRGSEKV

-435 VVGISD
+435 VVGISE

-465 LLRRSAVFSGKYRVI
+465 LLRRSAVISGKYRII
-480 RFLFFSLGGYTSWF
+480 RFLFFSLSGYTSWF
-494 DSMQDKSVILLTL
+494 DSIQNNDIVLLTL
-507 DDLYRG
+507 DDLYHA

>member
-1 MNQIILSQNGSR
+1 
-13 QVKLKYFFGSY
+13 
-24 CMYGR
+24 
-29 MDGAE
+29 
-34 RCRMEDRMFI
+34 MFV
-44 GRKRELN
+44 GRKRELS
-51 SLERLYHQQGFGM
+51 SLEKLYHQQGFGM
-64 TVIYGRRR
+64 TVIYGGRR

-80 EFLKGKKAIF
+80 EFLKDKRAIF
-90 YTAAKVGK
+90 YTATKVGK
-98 MRNLELFSQQAISLL
+98 ARNLELFCQQVVSLL
-113 DASLT
+113 DPSLT
-118 GAAFS
+118 GVSFP
-123 SLEAV
+123 SLEAIL
-128 FDFITDRLNEDKLVL
+128 DLITDRLGGDKLVL

-155 SALLSV
+155 GALLSV
-161 LQKYIDTRWSEQNL
+161 LQKYIDTRWSEQDM

-198 FGRRSSQ
+198 YGRRNTQ

-211 DYLEAAMFVP
+211 DYLEAAEFVP
-221 DYSAEEKA
+221 DYSSENKA

-241 LSLIDPQCS
+241 LAMIDPRGS

-279 DVSLVNNVI
+279 DVALVNNVI

-301 SQKIRQNSSTVLY
+301 SQKIGQNSSTVLY
-314 TLDRL
+314 ALDKL
-319 IQVGLVTKKK
+319 IQVGLITKKK
-329 CITEEKNKKKT
+329 CITEEKNRKKT

-346 HMFRFWYAFIPKAT
+346 QMFRFWYAFIPKAT
-360 SLIEI
+360 SIIEI
-365 GNGDLYFDQVVKP
+365 GQGDLYFDRVVKP

-383 MGCVFEDMC
+383 MGSVFEEMC
-392 RYYTLRK
+392 RYYTLK
-399 GSCGAFGNILT
+399 EGICGAFGNTLT
-410 DVGTWWG
+410 EVGTWWG
-417 TEVLRQDTEKV
+417 TEILLRGSEKV

-435 VVGISD
+435 VVGISE

-465 LLRRSAVFSGKYRVI
+465 LLRRSAVISGKYRII
-480 RFLFFSLGGYTSWF
+480 RFLFFSLSGYTSWF
-494 DSMQDKSVILLTL
+494 DSIQNNDIVLLTL
-507 DDLYRG
+507 DDLYHA

>member
-1 MNQIILSQNGSR
+1 
-13 QVKLKYFFGSY
+13 
-24 CMYGR
+24 
-29 MDGAE
+29 
-34 RCRMEDRMFI
+34 MFV
-44 GRKRELN
+44 GRKRELS
-51 SLERLYHQQGFGM
+51 SLEKLYHQQGFGM

-80 EFLKGKKAIF
+80 EFLKDKRAIF
-90 YTAAKVGK
+90 YTATKVGK
-98 MRNLELFSQQAISLL
+98 ARNLELFCQQVVSLL
-113 DASLT
+113 DPCLT
-118 GAAFS
+118 GVSFP
-123 SLEAV
+123 SLEAIQ
-128 FDFITDRLNEDKLVL
+128 DFITDRLSGDKLVL

-155 SALLSV
+155 GALLSV
-161 LQKYIDTRWSEQNL
+161 LQKYIDTRWSEQDM

-198 FGRRSSQ
+198 FGRRNTQ

-211 DYLEAAMFVP
+211 DYLEAAEFVP
-221 DYSAEEKA
+221 DYSAEDKA

-241 LSLIDPQCS
+241 LAMIDPRGS

-279 DVSLVNNVI
+279 DVALVNNVI

-301 SQKIRQNSSTVLY
+301 SQKIGQNSSTVLY
-314 TLDRL
+314 ALDKL
-319 IQVGLVTKKK
+319 IQVGLITKKK
-329 CITEEKNKKKT
+329 CITEEKNRKKT

-346 HMFRFWYAFIPKAT
+346 QMFRFWYAFIPKAT
-360 SLIEI
+360 SIIEI
-365 GNGDLYFDQVVKP
+365 GQGDLYFDRVVKP

-383 MGCVFEDMC
+383 MGSVFEEMC
-392 RYYTLRK
+392 RYYTLK
-399 GSCGAFGNILT
+399 EGICGAFGNTLT
-410 DVGTWWG
+410 EVGTWWG
-417 TEVLRQDTEKV
+417 TEILLRGSEKV

-435 VVGISD
+435 VVGISE

-452 FKKEKIDKNVYDT
+452 FKNEKIDKNVYDT
-465 LLRRSAVFSGKYRVI
+465 LLRRSAVISGKYRII
-480 RFLFFSLGGYTSWF
+480 RFLFFSLSGYTSWF
-494 DSMQDKSVILLTL
+494 DSIQNNDIALLTL
-507 DDLYRG
+507 DDLYHA

>member
-1 MNQIILSQNGSR
+1 
-13 QVKLKYFFGSY
+13 
-24 CMYGR
+24 
-29 MDGAE
+29 
-34 RCRMEDRMFI
+34 MFI
-44 GRKRELN
+44 GRKRELS
-51 SLERLYHQQGFGM
+51 SLEKLYHQQGFGM

-80 EFLKGKKAIF
+80 EFLKDKRAIF
-90 YTAAKVGK
+90 YTATKVGK
-98 MRNLELFSQQAISLL
+98 ARNLELFCQQVVSLL
-113 DASLT
+113 DPSLT
-118 GAAFS
+118 GVSFP
-123 SLEAV
+123 SLEAIL
-128 FDFITDRLNEDKLVL
+128 DLITDRLGGDKLVL

-155 SALLSV
+155 GALLSV
-161 LQKYIDTRWSEQNL
+161 LQKYIDTRWSEQDM

-198 FGRRSSQ
+198 YGRRNTQ

-211 DYLEAAMFVP
+211 DYLEAAEFVP
-221 DYSAEEKA
+221 DYSSENKA

-241 LSLIDPQCS
+241 LAMIDPRGS

-279 DVSLVNNVI
+279 DVALVNNVI

-301 SQKIRQNSSTVLY
+301 SQKIGQNSSTVLY
-314 TLDRL
+314 ALDKL
-319 IQVGLVTKKK
+319 IQVGLITKKK
-329 CITEEKNKKKT
+329 CITEEKNRKKT
-340 QYVLKD
+340 QYVLRD
-346 HMFRFWYAFIPKAT
+346 QMFRFWYAFIPKAT
-360 SLIEI
+360 SIIEI
-365 GNGDLYFDQVVKP
+365 GQGDLYFDRVVKP

-383 MGCVFEDMC
+383 MGSVFEEMC
-392 RYYTLRK
+392 RYYTLK
-399 GSCGAFGNILT
+399 EGICGAFGNTLT
-410 DVGTWWG
+410 EVGTWWG
-417 TEVLRQDTEKV
+417 TEILLRGSEKV

-435 VVGISD
+435 VVGISE

-465 LLRRSAVFSGKYRVI
+465 LLRRSAVISGKYRII
-480 RFLFFSLGGYTSWF
+480 RFLFFSLSGYTSWF
-494 DSMQDKSVILLTL
+494 DSIQNNDIVLLTL
-507 DDLYRG
+507 DDLYHA

>member
-1 MNQIILSQNGSR
+1 
-13 QVKLKYFFGSY
+13 
-24 CMYGR
+24 
-29 MDGAE
+29 
-34 RCRMEDRMFI
+34 MFV
-44 GRKRELN
+44 GRKRELS
-51 SLERLYHQQGFGM
+51 SLEKLYHQQGFGM

-80 EFLKGKKAIF
+80 EFLKDKRAIF
-90 YTAAKVGK
+90 YTATKVGK
-98 MRNLELFSQQAISLL
+98 ARNLELFCQQVVSLL
-113 DASLT
+113 DPALT
-118 GAAFS
+118 GVSFP
-123 SLEAV
+123 SLEAIL
-128 FDFITDRLNEDKLVL
+128 DFITDRLSGDKLVL

-155 SALLSV
+155 GALLSV
-161 LQKYIDTRWSEQNL
+161 LQKYIDTRWSEQDM

-198 FGRRSSQ
+198 FGRRNTQ

-211 DYLEAAMFVP
+211 DYLEAAEFVP
-221 DYSAEEKA
+221 DYSAEDKA

-241 LSLIDPQCS
+241 LAMIDPRGS

-279 DVSLVNNVI
+279 DVALVNNVI

-301 SQKIRQNSSTVLY
+301 SQKIGQNSSTVLY
-314 TLDRL
+314 ALDKL
-319 IQVGLVTKKK
+319 IQVGLITKKK
-329 CITEEKNKKKT
+329 CITEEKNRKKT

-346 HMFRFWYAFIPKAT
+346 QMFRFWYAFIPKAT
-360 SLIEI
+360 SIIEI
-365 GNGDLYFDQVVKP
+365 GQGDLYFDRVVKP

-383 MGCVFEDMC
+383 MGSVFEEMC
-392 RYYTLRK
+392 RYYTLK
-399 GSCGAFGNILT
+399 EGICGAFGNTLT
-410 DVGTWWG
+410 EVGTWWG
-417 TEVLRQDTEKV
+417 TEILLRGSEKV

-435 VVGISD
+435 VVGISE

-452 FKKEKIDKNVYDT
+452 FKNEKIDKNVYDT
-465 LLRRSAVFSGKYRVI
+465 LLRRSAVISGKYRII
-480 RFLFFSLGGYTSWF
+480 RFLFFSLSGYTSWF
-494 DSMQDKSVILLTL
+494 DSIQNNDIALLTL
-507 DDLYRG
+507 DDLYHA

>member
-1 MNQIILSQNGSR
+1 
-13 QVKLKYFFGSY
+13 
-24 CMYGR
+24 
-29 MDGAE
+29 
-34 RCRMEDRMFI
+34 MFI
-44 GRKRELN
+44 GRKRELS
-51 SLERLYHQQGFGM
+51 SLEKLYHQQGFGM

-80 EFLKGKKAIF
+80 EFLKDKRAIF
-90 YTAAKVGK
+90 YTATKVGK
-98 MRNLELFSQQAISLL
+98 ARNLELFCQQVVSLL
-113 DASLT
+113 DPALT
-118 GAAFS
+118 GVSFP
-123 SLEAV
+123 SLEAIL
-128 FDFITDRLNEDKLVL
+128 DFITDRLSGDKLVL

-155 SALLSV
+155 GALLSV
-161 LQKYIDTRWSEQNL
+161 LQKYIDTRWSEQDM

-198 FGRRSSQ
+198 FGRRNTQ

-211 DYLEAAMFVP
+211 DYLEAAEFVP
-221 DYSAEEKA
+221 DYSSENKA

-241 LSLIDPQCS
+241 LAMIDPRGS

-279 DVSLVNNVI
+279 DVALVNNVI

-301 SQKIRQNSSTVLY
+301 SQKIGQNSSTVLY
-314 TLDRL
+314 ALDKL
-319 IQVGLVTKKK
+319 IQVGLITKKK
-329 CITEEKNKKKT
+329 CITEEKNRKKT

-346 HMFRFWYAFIPKAT
+346 QMFRFWYAFIPKAT
-360 SLIEI
+360 SIIEI
-365 GNGDLYFDQVVKP
+365 GQGDLYFDRVVKP

-383 MGCVFEDMC
+383 MGSVFEEMC
-392 RYYTLRK
+392 RYYTLK
-399 GSCGAFGNILT
+399 EGICGAFGNTLT
-410 DVGTWWG
+410 EVGTWWG
-417 TEVLRQDTEKV
+417 TEILLRGSEKV

-435 VVGISD
+435 VVGISE

-465 LLRRSAVFSGKYRVI
+465 LLRRSAVISGKYRII
-480 RFLFFSLGGYTSWF
+480 RFLFFSLSGYTSWF
-494 DSMQDKSVILLTL
+494 DSIQNNDIALLTL
-507 DDLYRG
+507 DDLYHA

>member
-1 MNQIILSQNGSR
+1 
-13 QVKLKYFFGSY
+13 
-24 CMYGR
+24 
-29 MDGAE
+29 
-34 RCRMEDRMFI
+34 MFV
-44 GRKRELN
+44 GRKRELS
-51 SLERLYHQQGFGM
+51 SLEKLYHQQGFDM

-80 EFLKGKKAIF
+80 EFLKGKRAIF
-90 YTAAKVGK
+90 YTATKVGK
-98 MRNLELFSQQAISLL
+98 ARNLELFCQQVVSLL
-113 DASLT
+113 DPSLT
-118 GAAFS
+118 GVSFS
-123 SLEAV
+123 SLEAIL
-128 FDFITDRLNEDKLVL
+128 DFITDRLSGDKLVL

-155 SALLSV
+155 GALLSV
-161 LQKYIDTRWSEQNL
+161 LQKYIDTRWSERDM

-198 FGRRSSQ
+198 FGRRNKQ

-211 DYLEAAMFVP
+211 DYLEAAEFVP
-221 DYSAEEKA
+221 NYSAEDRA

-241 LSLIDPQCS
+241 LAMIDPRSS

-279 DVSLVNNVI
+279 DVALVNNVI

-301 SQKIRQNSSTVLY
+301 SLKIRQNSSTVLY
-314 TLDRL
+314 TLDKL
-319 IQVGLVTKKK
+319 IQVGLITKKK
-329 CITEEKNKKKT
+329 CITEEKNRKKT
-340 QYVLKD
+340 QYVLRD
-346 HMFRFWYAFIPKAT
+346 QMFRFWYAFIPKAT
-360 SLIEI
+360 SIIEI
-365 GNGDLYFDQVVKP
+365 GQGDLYFDQVVKP

-383 MGCVFEDMC
+383 MGSVFEEMC
-392 RYYTLRK
+392 RYYTLK
-399 GSCGAFGNILT
+399 EGICGAFGNTLT
-410 DVGTWWG
+410 EVGTWWG
-417 TEVLRQDTEKV
+417 TEILLRGSEKV

-435 VVGISD
+435 VVGISE

-465 LLRRSAVFSGKYRVI
+465 LLRRSAVISGKYRII
-480 RFLFFSLGGYTSWF
+480 RFLFFSLSGYTSWF
-494 DSMQDKSVILLTL
+494 DSIQNNDIVLLTL
-507 DDLYRG
+507 DDLYHA